1 LPRVLFTFP
10 SRYLSTIGLS
20 GVFSLAGWSRQIQA
34 GFPVPRPTQGA
45 AWLAALPC
53 TGLSPAMACL
63 SRHVPLLAA
72 SPLCGPTT
80 PAMPKHRWFGLA
92 PVRSPLLGGSLLFSF
107 PPGNE
112 MFQFPGFASR
122 LAAGYPIARVG
133 CPIRAPADQWLFAP
147 PRGLSQLITP
157 FFASESQGIHRTP
170 LLTFFNRI
178 PVSLFLSFTSN
189 CFPACQRTL

>member
-1 LPRVLFTFP
+1 MVPADSGRVPRAPPYSGCRLACSSSVYGAVTRYGLPFQACSTPCRFAFMRPYNP
-10 SRYLSTIGLS
+10 SNAETPLVWACPR
-20 GVFSLAGWSRQIQA
+20 SLA
-34 GFPVPRPTQGA
+34 
-45 AWLAALPC
+45 
-53 TGLSPAMACL
+53 
-63 SRHVPLLAA
+63 
-72 SPLCGPTT
+72 TT
-80 PAMPKHRWFGLA
+80 
-92 PVRSPLLGGSLLFSF
+92 
-107 PPGNE
+107 